1 MKQNS
6 KKAAFLDR
14 DGVINKDL
22 SYVFKTKDFEVGYL
36 FHKKGEVWD
45 VHYHKHMK
53 EINLLIKGKMILND
67 LELNENDIFVID
79 KKEIACPIFIEDCYI
94 IVIKVP
100 SVPGDK
106 IIL

>member
-1 MKQNS
+1 
-6 KKAAFLDR
+6 
-14 DGVINKDL
+14 
-22 SYVFKTKDFEVGYL
+22 
-36 FHKKGEVWD
+36 
-45 VHYHKHMK
+45 
-53 EINLLIKGKMILND
+53 MILND

-79 KKEIACPIFIEDCYI
+79 KEEIACPIFIEDCYI